1 LHSLHC
7 NFQLK
12 TRRKTLWLLK
22 ENLIYHTA
30 AAAAAAAA
38 AAKVVFI
45 FYYFLPY
52 NFNLTN
58 TVTFLKN
65 DNTAHAAY
73 DFNTD

>member
-30 AAAAAAAA
+30 AAAAAAA
-38 AAKVVFI
+38 KVVCI
-45 FYYFLPY
+45 FFYFLPY

-65 DNTAHAAY
+65 DNTAHAAD
-73 DFNTD
+73 DFNTV

>member
-30 AAAAAAAA
+30 AAAAAAA
-38 AAKVVFI
+38 KVVFI
-45 FYYFLPY
+45 YFLFLPD

-58 TVTFLKN
+58 TVMFLKN
-65 DNTAHAAY
+65 DNTAHAAD
-73 DFNTD
+73 DF

>member
-38 AAKVVFI
+38 AKVVFI
-45 FYYFLPY
+45 FFFLPD

-65 DNTAHAAY
+65 DNTAHAAAD
-73 DFNTD
+73 DFNTV